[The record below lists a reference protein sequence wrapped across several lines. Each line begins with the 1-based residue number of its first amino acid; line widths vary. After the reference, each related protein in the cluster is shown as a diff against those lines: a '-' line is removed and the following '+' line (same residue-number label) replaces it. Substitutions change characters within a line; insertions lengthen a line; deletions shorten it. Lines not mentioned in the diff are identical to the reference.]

1 MVIHL
6 INPESTLAITGA
18 IRGSSAKKMY
28 DELGLKSLKSGRQ
41 RKISFFYNVLK
52 GESPSHLFDT
62 TPNSIMQRQNS
73 YGKFGQYSLFLC

>member
-52 GESPSHLFDT
+52 GESP
-62 TPNSIMQRQNS
+62 
-73 YGKFGQYSLFLC
+73 